1 MTIWSLT
8 IDFGIASGLILLCKL
23 IRANVTFVQ
32 KLFMPVALIAGLV
45 GLALGPQGADVLP
58 FSASFSDFGGML
70 IAVIF
75 AGVGLA
81 TRFPA
86 PALLVSR
93 SGQLWAFNQIATAS
107 QWLVGLVVGALVFTY
122 FWPDIS
128 PAFGLIMPAGFMG
141 GHGTAV
147 AMGNSFAE
155 LGWNDATTLALT
167 SATVGVFA
175 AILMGLAIIRH
186 GARKGLI
193 KGLTPF
199 EKMEVHHRK
208 GLIESADRVAIGKE
222 TVSASSVDALS
233 LHIALIL
240 LVTTGA
246 YYLSSYLSGL
256 NDFISVPTFAC
267 AFLLGTV
274 ARAVLERFGLLQ
286 HFDTKVFTHVS
297 STATDYLIVF
307 GIASIK
313 ITVLI
318 SYAVPLLAL
327 MVVGILLCL
336 FMVFYV
342 APRMLDEQWF
352 EKGVFSWGW
361 MTGTVA
367 IAILLLRIADPDRK
381 TTILD
386 DYAIAYVPGAVF
398 DIILISFMPGL
409 ILQGF
414 IFETLAALVGYMV
427 VVGGIGRALKT
438 RAVRLKSA

>member
-8 IDFGIASGLILLCKL
+8 VDFGIASGLILLCKL

-32 KLFMPVALIAGLV
+32 KLFMPVALIAGFL
-45 GLALGPQGADVLP
+45 GLALGPQGADILP
-58 FSASFSDFGGML
+58 FSASFGDFGGML

-81 TRFPA
+81 TSFPA

-93 SGQLWAFNQIATAS
+93 SGQLWAFNQMATAS
-107 QWLVGLVVGALVFTY
+107 QWLVGVVFGALVFTY

-155 LGWNDATTLALT
+155 LGWHDATTLALT
-167 SATVGVFA
+167 SATVGIFA
-175 AILMGLAIIRH
+175 AVLMGLAIIRH

-193 KGLTPF
+193 SGLTPF
-199 EKMEVHHRK
+199 EKMEAHHRK
-208 GLIESADRVAIGKE
+208 GLIETADRVAIGKE
-222 TVSASSVDALS
+222 TVSSSSIDTLS

-240 LVTTGA
+240 LITTGA
-246 YYLSSYLSGL
+246 YYLSAYLSGF
-256 NDFISVPTFAC
+256 NSFISVPTFAC
-267 AFLLGTV
+267 AFLLGTIS
-274 ARAVLERFGLLQ
+274 RAVLGHLGFLKY
-286 HFDTKVFTHVS
+286 FDTKVFTHVS

-318 SYAVPLLAL
+318 NYAVPLLVL
-327 MVVGILLCL
+327 MLVGILLCL
-336 FMVFYV
+336 FMVFFV
-342 APRMLDEQWF
+342 APRMLNEQWF

-386 DYAIAYVPGAVF
+386 DYAIAYVLGAVF

-414 IFETLAALVGYMV
+414 ILETIAALVGYMV
-427 VVGGIGRALKT
+427 VVGLLGRILRGKSGQ
-438 RAVRLKSA
+438 LKSA

>member
-23 IRANVTFVQ
+23 IRANVTLVQ
-32 KLFMPVALIAGLV
+32 KLFMPVALIAGLL
-45 GLALGPQGADVLP
+45 GLALGPQGADILP
-58 FSASFSDFGGML
+58 FSGSFNAYGGML

-75 AGVGLA
+75 AGVGLS

-86 PALLVSR
+86 PSLLVSR
-93 SGQLWAFNQIATAS
+93 SGQLWAFNQMATAS
-107 QWLVGLVVGALVFTY
+107 QWLLGLVAGALLFTY
-122 FWPDIS
+122 FWPDLS

-155 LGWNDATTLALT
+155 LGWADATTLALT

-175 AILMGLAIIRH
+175 AILIGLAIIRY

-193 KGLTPF
+193 SGLTPF
-199 EKMEVHHRK
+199 EQMEKHHRK
-208 GLIESADRVAIGKE
+208 GLIEAADRVAIGKE
-222 TVSASSVDALS
+222 TVSASSIDALS

-240 LVTTGA
+240 LITAGA

-274 ARAVLERFGLLQ
+274 SRSLLDRLGLLQ
-286 HFDTKVFTHVS
+286 HFDVKLFNHVS

-313 ITVLI
+313 ITVLL

-327 MVVGILLCL
+327 MIIGLLLCL

-342 APRMLDEQWF
+342 APRMLDERWF

-381 TTILD
+381 TSILD

-414 IFETLAALVGYMV
+414 IYETMAALVAYMI
-427 VVGGIGRALKT
+427 VVGVIGRMLKGRAL
-438 RAVRLKSA
+438 RLKAA